1 MDLVHDHH
9 HCGEEN
15 SKDREDYAHVANS
28 DLLRCLRVESSSSSS
43 SQRSLRKGEE
53 RIAWLRSQLVGSD
66 VEFET
71 PFAGCRRL
79 VYADQTA
86 SGRCLHYIEN
96 YIIQHVLPIYGNTH
110 TEDSFVGSKI
120 TRMVHEAAAYVKRCM
135 GAGPEDA
142 LVFCGA
148 GASAAVKRLQ
158 EVMGIAVPS
167 TVRSRMVQALRDEE
181 RWVVFVGPYEHHSNL
196 LSWRQSTAE
205 VVEIGVDGEGLLD
218 VSALRRELARHGR
231 AGRPMIG
238 SFSACS
244 NVTGIVTDTRAVARI
259 LHRHGAFA
267 CFDFAARSCP
277 PFHASM
283 DLVHDHH
290 HCGEE
295 NSKDREDYAHV
306 ANSELLRGLRVESS
320 SSSSQRNLCE
330 GEERIAWLRSELV
343 GSDVEFKTPFAGR
356 RRLVYADQTA
366 SGRCLHYIENYII
379 QHVLPIYGN
388 THTEDSFVGSE
399 ITRMVREAAA
409 YVKRCMGVGPEDALL
424 FCGAGASA
432 AVKRLQEVM
441 GIAVPSTVRG
451 RMVQA
456 LRDEERWVVFVGPY
470 EHHSNLLSWRQS
482 TAEVVE
488 IGVDSEGLLDVRA
501 LRRELARH
509 GRAGRPM
516 IGSFSACS
524 NVTGIV
530 TDTRAVARILHRH
543 GAFAC
548 FDFAAR
554 SKKDTLYYE
563 SIEEREDGGTPPI
576 IQKIRVALAFWVKSY
591 VGCHVIGCR
600 ERLHAE
606 SALRFLLANPNIIIL
621 GNTQVMR
628 LPIFSF
634 LVFPRDENTDE
645 NENKKKPLHGRFVAK
660 LLNDLFGI
668 QARGGCACA
677 GPYGHHLLGVDRE
690 LSLRI
695 RSAIQQGYT
704 GLKPGWTRVSF
715 CYYMSK
721 EECSFILS
729 AIDFAA
735 SYGHRFLSLY
745 RFDWLTGDWTF
756 RRRCVSK
763 HRTMPEYVAKVFD
776 QGEKIRGS
784 VTSRE
789 ILTDKEK
796 EKNSAD
802 ARLFQTYLESAKM
815 IAFSLPEFSEP
826 CIDVPAEV
834 DRSLILF
841 RI

>member
-1 MDLVHDHH
+1 MKSGD
-9 HCGEEN
+9 EEGYDAVFL
-15 SKDREDYAHVANS
+15 SPHK
-28 DLLRCLRVESSSSSS
+28 
-43 SQRSLRKGEE
+43 
-53 RIAWLRSQLVGSD
+53 
-66 VEFET
+66 
-71 PFAGCRRL
+71 
-79 VYADQTA
+79 
-86 SGRCLHYIEN
+86 
-96 YIIQHVLPIYGNTH
+96 
-110 TEDSFVGSKI
+110 FVGGPGPRTPLDEQSLYRLGSAPPS
-120 TRMVHEAAAYVKRCM
+120 TCGGGTVAYVN
-135 GAGPEDA
+135 G
-142 LVFCGA
+142 F
-148 GASAAVKRLQ
+148 
-158 EVMGIAVPS
+158 
-167 TVRSRMVQALRDEE
+167 DE
-181 RWVVFVGPYEHHSNL
+181 
-196 LSWRQSTAE
+196 
-205 VVEIGVDGEGLLD
+205 
-218 VSALRRELARHGR
+218 
-231 AGRPMIG
+231 
-238 SFSACS
+238 
-244 NVTGIVTDTRAVARI
+244 
-259 LHRHGAFA
+259 
-267 CFDFAARSCP
+267 
-277 PFHASM
+277 
-283 DLVHDHH
+283 
-290 HCGEE
+290 
-295 NSKDREDYAHV
+295 
-306 ANSELLRGLRVESS
+306 
-320 SSSSQRNLCE
+320 
-330 GEERIAWLRSELV
+330 
-343 GSDVEFKTPFAGR
+343 
-356 RRLVYADQTA
+356 
-366 SGRCLHYIENYII
+366 
-379 QHVLPIYGN
+379 
-388 THTEDSFVGSE
+388 
-399 ITRMVREAAA
+399 
-409 YVKRCMGVGPEDALL
+409 
-424 FCGAGASA
+424 
-432 AVKRLQEVM
+432 
-441 GIAVPSTVRG
+441 
-451 RMVQA
+451 
-456 LRDEERWVVFVGPY
+456 
-470 EHHSNLLSWRQS
+470 
-482 TAEVVE
+482 
-488 IGVDSEGLLDVRA
+488 
-501 LRRELARH
+501 
-509 GRAGRPM
+509 
-516 IGSFSACS
+516 
-524 NVTGIV
+524 
-530 TDTRAVARILHRH
+530 
-543 GAFAC
+543 
-548 FDFAAR
+548 
-554 SKKDTLYYE
+554 KDTLYYE